1 MTAPRTFQ
9 DYQKEKREREWKEK
23 VEAKK
28 ASMGNADRV
37 KTSTEYKQIG
47 NDKFKSGNLH
57 EAKDYYR
64 EAIVLVEDLVDARRQ
79 ERNDLL
85 VPLYSNLAEVSIRL
99 GEFEGAEDVASKA
112 LVIAD
117 IPRNAISSSL
127 KAKACFRRGLARRH
141 LGKFEEARA
150 DLQTVLQLEPTNDK
164 VSVELAVVRSKLA
177 EKQKEAQAA
186 WGGFL
191 NKEAARRESKEE
203 RERREEEKR
212 RRAEERRKE
221 RLARAE
227 QRQQMQGA
235 FEKLSKGSMLYEARE
250 KEMEPVRAKEKEKQ
264 QTLELEQNLLNIID
278 ESKGQEQTEKFDE
291 FMKKKE
297 ERAVE
302 QYDELGQKRK
312 VLDKIKKEEQ
322 WVEDDTW
329 KDQRDDHRKQIQE
342 DGRGCGAKQMW
353 EAKQVDRWCQQRVRD
368 LLVPASVEGEDELPS
383 KLVAVFDEELSG
395 HYVLRALITDVL
407 KVTGDAAVVRLN
419 LHKPP
424 LHYFDYFL
432 KLDWE
437 VHIAERGS
445 KSYRTADELI
455 HIAAHSD
462 DNKAPPSVAKNRV
475 LGGTFKIREFSS
487 EETPADGKWPL
498 AVKVKRHYS
507 GSSTDKEA
515 LERIT
520 KLAEQLRDKL
530 LEKAQAL
537 LCTWVTEYQ
546 DHWG

>member
-9 DYQKEKREREWKEK
+9 DYQREKRAREWKEK

-28 ASMGNADRV
+28 ASMGNAERV
-37 KTSTEYKQIG
+37 KTATEYKQIG
-47 NDKFKSGNLH
+47 NDKFKSGNLL

-64 EAIVLVEDLVDARRQ
+64 EAIVFVEDLVDARRQ

-85 VPLYSNLAEVSIRL
+85 VPLYSNLAEVEIRL
-99 GEFEGAEDVASKA
+99 GEFGGAEDVASKA

-117 IPRNAISSSL
+117 VPRNAISSSL

-141 LGKFEEARA
+141 LGKLEEART

-164 VSVELAVVRSKLA
+164 VSEELAVVRSKLA

-212 RRAEERRKE
+212 RKAEEQRKE

-278 ESKGQEQTEKFDE
+278 ESKGKEKTENFDE

-302 QYDELGQKRK
+302 QYDELGQKKK

-322 WVEDDTW
+322 WAEDDIW
-329 KDQRDDHRKQIQE
+329 KDQREEHRKQIQE
-342 DGRGCGAKQMW
+342 DGRRCGAKQMW

-368 LLVPASVEGEDELPS
+368 LLVPASVESEDELPS
-383 KLVAVFDEELSG
+383 KLVALFEEELSG

-407 KVTGDAAVVRLN
+407 KITGDASVVRLN

-424 LHYFDYFL
+424 LYYFDYFL

-437 VHIAERGS
+437 VHMTERDS

-455 HIAAHSD
+455 NIAAHSD
-462 DNKAPPSVAKNRV
+462 DNKAPPSVAKNRI

-487 EETPADGKWPL
+487 EETPGDGKWPL
-498 AVKVKRHYS
+498 AVKVKRRYS
-507 GSSTDKEA
+507 GSSTDAEA

-530 LEKAQAL
+530 LEKTQAL
-537 LCTWVTEYQ
+537 LCQWVTEYQ
-546 DHWG
+546 EHWG